1 MSNGLE
7 MRIINTNDFK
17 KLFQQNL
24 RLLRVERV
32 ESGNFAIK
40 DLLLWQVVMENKL
53 ILSGANIFAG
63 LQAKL
68 LANGKPKLF
77 LPGNEILFNA
87 VNGNK
92 RQSVSQCEWEN
103 GRGRKKV
110 ATLTFR
116 RRRQGQ
122 AQRLVQRPVEPVFR
136 QDNSPLCCSARTSCF
151 QDQTPVG
158 KETQCKVSNEL
169 RKKANI

>member
-1 MSNGLE
+1 MILKSCFNKTYGFCVLNE
-7 MRIINTNDFK
+7 LSLAISPLKIFSCGRSSWRISSYCLVLISSPVCRPNCS
-17 KLFQQNL
+17 Q
-24 RLLRVERV
+24 
-32 ESGNFAIK
+32 
-40 DLLLWQVVMENKL
+40 MENQNFSFQVMKSSSM
-53 ILSGANIFAG
+53 LSM
-63 LQAKL
+63 
-68 LANGKPKLF
+68 
-77 LPGNEILFNA
+77 EIN
-87 VNGNK
+87 VS
-92 RQSVSQCEWEN
+92 QSVSQCEWEN

-122 AQRLVQRPVEPVFR
+122 AQRLVQRPVEPVSH

-158 KETQCKVSNEL
+158 KETQCKVNMRNEL